1 MDAEQEI
8 RQPELSYLSFTYTVF
23 VVNFLSLVR
32 SDEPFQTQLRRI
44 DWARAGVYE
53 YAVQETAKGI
63 PNERRDDW
71 DPEVVVSGGPH
82 LGPIP
87 DHVEHQ
93 PGPEI
98 SSKVHGVVGFE
109 AKAGAETED

>member
-23 VVNFLSLVR
+23 VINFLNLVR
-32 SDEPFQTQLRRI
+32 SDEPFQTQLRRV

-71 DPEVVVSGGPH
+71 DPEVVFSGGPH
-82 LGPIP
+82 LGAHTRPCRT
-87 DHVEHQ
+87 
-93 PGPEI
+93 
-98 SSKVHGVVGFE
+98 S
-109 AKAGAETED
+109 AGARNLEQSSWRSRFRSQSRR